1 MGTNLTLQKYHW
13 AWITIILVLII
24 AVLSI
29 YTRDPVLGAETD
41 HYLVDHLS
49 YRPYLSKI
57 LCPNV
62 IDSTDYMAR
71 PVSHF
76 FENIDAH
83 IFYFLYSLSIPSF
96 ISISTMVMLFILSA
110 AIWFFATYYAK
121 VPPIIATLMLAL
133 LWTNP
138 NVFFAGNLFRDAK
151 IAATF
156 FFILAGLYSFRIISQ
171 NQPLR
176 FRDFAIIFVLALL
189 ACLSDPQGF
198 AFIAMLSSIAFVWAL
213 FTDSRPA
220 YLSFLSGLFASITY
234 LFLSI
239 NVLPK
244 LVAQYT
250 WFHAHSAFANYQQ
263 TDAAEHYIKYLWNGT
278 LLHLDTIRFLFGNVP
293 RVVIAIFLIM
303 LCIAIFK
310 LTRHGLLIGFCFIL
324 LMVENFVI
332 DGLMVARHPP
342 LMMPDVMRGGYYQLP
357 SVVLVCVFMLFILPL
372 VCKTFRVPQ
381 NVLAALL
388 LVAIF
393 ANIIA
398 IPYHKK
404 VMRNSPFMHSVIAS
418 PFLRA
423 ELVSLSKI
431 TPTGPPLPYNARYAS
446 ESRVSVYL
454 FNPNLDMSTNLKYY
468 INLSPIYNF
477 LRSKKG
483 LPYNKIKRHK

>member
-156 FFILAGLYSFRIISQ
+156 FLQDSIPSVSFRKINHYDFVISQ
-171 NQPLR
+171 
-176 FRDFAIIFVLALL
+176 
-189 ACLSDPQGF
+189 
-198 AFIAMLSSIAFVWAL
+198 
-213 FTDSRPA
+213 
-220 YLSFLSGLFASITY
+220 
-234 LFLSI
+234 
-239 NVLPK
+239 
-244 LVAQYT
+244 
-250 WFHAHSAFANYQQ
+250 
-263 TDAAEHYIKYLWNGT
+263 
-278 LLHLDTIRFLFGNVP
+278 
-293 RVVIAIFLIM
+293 
-303 LCIAIFK
+303 
-310 LTRHGLLIGFCFIL
+310 
-324 LMVENFVI
+324 
-332 DGLMVARHPP
+332 
-342 LMMPDVMRGGYYQLP
+342 
-357 SVVLVCVFMLFILPL
+357 
-372 VCKTFRVPQ
+372 
-381 NVLAALL
+381 
-388 LVAIF
+388 
-393 ANIIA
+393 
-398 IPYHKK
+398 
-404 VMRNSPFMHSVIAS
+404 
-418 PFLRA
+418 
-423 ELVSLSKI
+423 
-431 TPTGPPLPYNARYAS
+431 
-446 ESRVSVYL
+446 
-454 FNPNLDMSTNLKYY
+454 
-468 INLSPIYNF
+468 
-477 LRSKKG
+477 
-483 LPYNKIKRHK
+483 